1 MTAPSVSL
9 SVMRVP
15 LAPMEITRCIRL
27 TLSEAASRC
36 QGENTIII
44 FMGWPSQRMI
54 KTILKYPLL
63 QCLCLI
69 AFTQYS
75 IASENNESNIQPEVD
90 WELIIPQEILQ
101 ATVCKWELTEEE
113 RLFFENSYY

>member
-1 MTAPSVSL
+1 
-9 SVMRVP
+9 
-15 LAPMEITRCIRL
+15 
-27 TLSEAASRC
+27 
-36 QGENTIII
+36 
-44 FMGWPSQRMI
+44 MI
-54 KTILKYPLL
+54 KTILKYPLF

-113 RLFFENSYY
+113 RLFLENSYY